1 MWNLVLY
8 DVRLNI
14 IIMKSSA
21 RGWWLFK
28 VESRTC
34 SVRSRCDVTCND
46 VIYQVIRVVHPSIAV
61 TAVVVSASRGR
72 RRLKTFLPANST
84 SRKIIQSPMQSGKR
98 LRDISV
104 SRKCLAGSLCSLVY
118 TKDKA
123 NQRLSAAASQNEAVY
138 KIGSQNTI
146 NTEINAK
153 AIREQQ
159 KA

>member
-1 MWNLVLY
+1 
-8 DVRLNI
+8 
-14 IIMKSSA
+14 
-21 RGWWLFK
+21 
-28 VESRTC
+28 
-34 SVRSRCDVTCND
+34 
-46 VIYQVIRVVHPSIAV
+46 
-61 TAVVVSASRGR
+61 
-72 RRLKTFLPANST
+72 
-84 SRKIIQSPMQSGKR
+84 MQSGKR